1 MSLPRNSEHIIQF
14 YDFKREKSH
23 MPTLHIV
30 RQSAYQSDD
39 FAQCVN
45 VLRSNDIIVFIDD
58 GCYNIHHPLLATI
71 DTTAK
76 IELNIIKEHAQARA
90 ITINDTINIIEI
102 SKLVELTFT
111 AGRTIT
117 WQ

>member
-1 MSLPRNSEHIIQF
+1 MNSEHIIPF
-14 YDFKREKSH
+14 YDFKREISQ

-45 VLRSNDIIVFIDD
+45 VLRSNDVIVFIDD
-58 GCYNIHHPLLATI
+58 GCYNLNHPLIGTI
-71 DTTAK
+71 DTTAN
-76 IELNIIKEHAQARA
+76 IELNVIREHAQARA
-90 ITINDTINIIEI
+90 IQVNNTFNIIDMK
-102 SKLVELTFT
+102 KLVELTFT
-111 AGRTIT
+111 AGRIIT